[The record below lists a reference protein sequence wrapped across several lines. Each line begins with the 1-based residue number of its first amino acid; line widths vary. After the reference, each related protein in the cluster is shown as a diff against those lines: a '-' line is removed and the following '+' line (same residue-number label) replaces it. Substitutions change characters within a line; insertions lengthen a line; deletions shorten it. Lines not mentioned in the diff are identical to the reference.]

1 MLYHLTVASLSLL
14 ARASLATTIPTN
26 ALIPALDK
34 EFVDLSQPSEEL
46 LSIHQQLNREK
57 FSPRSE
63 FPLTVDVY
71 LNIIT
76 STNEGQDAVKN
87 TTITWML
94 DTLNNA
100 YKPGQITFQL
110 QDTARII
117 NSTWAANEDDENM
130 RSILHK
136 GDKSTLNLYLVE
148 ALIDWIGGGNRDT
161 IIIGSTTS
169 PDELR
174 FKNRLSQDGVLL
186 NIGTLPGGS
195 FPGKT
200 TTCIHEVGHWFGLL
214 HTFQGGCAGGDGVD
228 DTPAQANPSYDC
240 NKPRDSCPNDPGMD
254 PIKNFMDYGSDDCRS
269 EFTPGQMKRIKELWN
284 KFRDPAVT
292 LVLEEDFLYQ
302 IRRIFNRIR
311 YLPSLQLAFTDDAT
325 LKWQLLT
332 QLLAAQKDLT
342 DNIGKPDF
350 GTRVK
355 QHFAGF
361 RAIRNVEFSMDKDE
375 TLKLELPLQFK
386 EAEEGLLKMA

>member
-1 MLYHLTVASLSLL
+1 
-14 ARASLATTIPTN
+14 
-26 ALIPALDK
+26 
-34 EFVDLSQPSEEL
+34 
-46 LSIHQQLNREK
+46 
-57 FSPRSE
+57 
-63 FPLTVDVY
+63 
-71 LNIIT
+71 
-76 STNEGQDAVKN
+76 
-87 TTITWML
+87 ML

-254 PIKNFMDYGSDDCRS
+254 PIKNFMDYGS
-269 EFTPGQMKRIKELWN
+269 E
-284 KFRDPAVT
+284 
-292 LVLEEDFLYQ
+292 
-302 IRRIFNRIR
+302 
-311 YLPSLQLAFTDDAT
+311 
-325 LKWQLLT
+325 
-332 QLLAAQKDLT
+332 
-342 DNIGKPDF
+342 
-350 GTRVK
+350 
-355 QHFAGF
+355 
-361 RAIRNVEFSMDKDE
+361 
-375 TLKLELPLQFK
+375 
-386 EAEEGLLKMA
+386 